1 MDLFIDMYNYARKLY
16 MLKHGFDQQAPGA
29 ALPVGAASHEG
40 RQPRQEAIQDRPA
53 AA

>member
-29 ALPVGAASHEG
+29 ALPIGAASTQG
-40 RQPRQEAIQDRPA
+40 RKPWQEAIQDRLTA
-53 AA
+53 A